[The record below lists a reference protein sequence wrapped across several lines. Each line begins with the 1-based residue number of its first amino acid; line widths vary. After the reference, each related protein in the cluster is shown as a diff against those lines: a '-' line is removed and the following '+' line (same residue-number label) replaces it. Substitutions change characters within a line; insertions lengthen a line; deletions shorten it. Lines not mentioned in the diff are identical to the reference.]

1 MCGMQLEEVTRE
13 AENVRDEL
21 EQLKVGQHTN
31 VHVVG
36 TSNMYMWL
44 HVTENVIFKICPCMY
59 VHVHKFN
66 VVYNTGL
73 HTLQGGE
80 IHWNSL

>member
-36 TSNMYMWL
+36 TSYVYLWL

-66 VVYNTGL
+66 VVLQYRVTYSTG
-73 HTLQGGE
+73 
-80 IHWNSL
+80 W